1 MSYRVA
7 WMDMRC
13 RWLKWLVLFLKKGVF
28 HRFMVLG
35 QKLIHIY
42 TQYIIIFITLLLS
55 FLYLI
60 IKGKDEK
67 MKGGEIKG

>member
-1 MSYRVA
+1 
-7 WMDMRC
+7 MDMRY

-28 HRFMVLG
+28 QRFMVLG
-35 QKLIHIY
+35 QKLIHIC
-42 TQYIIIFITLLLS
+42 TRYIIILITLLLS

-67 MKGGEIKG
+67 MKGGETKG